1 MKSEMVFFLRSM
13 PRTQRQ
19 CTRYRLPLVDIIEC
33 YIGGNVGHRP
43 SKDAQ
48 TRKAMNVRLQI
59 KIIRFQTE
67 AHMSFLNKLVKLCHV
82 SMQDL
87 KTRAP

>member
-1 MKSEMVFFLRSM
+1 M
-13 PRTQRQ
+13 
-19 CTRYRLPLVDIIEC
+19 
-33 YIGGNVGHRP
+33 GHRP